1 MGFEFVAAEEIQEL
15 IDEETAHHEAQIG
28 ILEAFLESVEKGDTL
43 FHDKETDEWFVVE
56 KGKPVPP
63 HLKDVLLRK

>member
-1 MGFEFVAAEEIQEL
+1 MGFEFVAAEEIQVL
-15 IDEETAHHEAQIG
+15 IDEETAHHEAQIEM
-28 ILEAFLESVEKGDTL
+28 LEVFLESVEKGDTL
-43 FHDKETDEWFVVE
+43 FHDKETDKWFLVE